1 MRKPLH
7 VLFCLGLAL
16 LVATPLAAGEKKLLH
31 CFAFTVIDNASA
43 ADWQA
48 FAKATDGLPSKIP
61 GLTRV
66 WQGKLRQ
73 PLSAG
78 GPPRQHGVCMEMNDE
93 ATFKTYGT
101 HPAHTAWAD
110 AYSKVRQPGTTTFQI
125 LGQ

>member
-1 MRKPLH
+1 MRKLH
-7 VLFCLGLAL
+7 VLFCLAL
-16 LVATPLAAGEKKLLH
+16 TLLLATPLAAGEKKLLH
-31 CFAFTVIDNASA
+31 CFAFTVVGTASA

-48 FAKATDGLPSKIP
+48 FAKATDELSGKIP

-66 WQGKLRQ
+66 WHGKLRQ
-73 PLSAG
+73 PLNAG

-101 HPAHTAWAD
+101 HAAHNAWAEV
-110 AYSKVRQPGTTTFQI
+110 YSKVRQPGTTTFQI